1 VEWQLTGAIRNPE
14 PTPRCHGVTLE
25 GFSAAVR
32 NAEGLAV
39 TTLSPI
45 DQLSVR
51 TRNSWY
57 HITVVDPL
65 DSQVVV
71 QGGAFFPLPRQA
83 RLSGATLGGSMLR
96 VGWIA
101 CGFSLELQCGGQ
113 SIVTTPVCEIR
124 RGTSS
129 VSPRPC

>member
-1 VEWQLTGAIRNPE
+1 MATRP
-14 PTPRCHGVTLE
+14 GVTLE
-25 GFSAAVR
+25 GFSAAVHR
-32 NAEGLAV
+32 AEGLALS
-39 TTLSPI
+39 TLAPI

-57 HITVVDPL
+57 HITILDPL
-65 DSQVVV
+65 DAQVVV
-71 QGGAFFPLPRQA
+71 QGGTFFPLPRQA

-96 VGWIA
+96 VGWIG

-124 RGTSS
+124 RGAG
-129 VSPRPC
+129 VRPPRPC